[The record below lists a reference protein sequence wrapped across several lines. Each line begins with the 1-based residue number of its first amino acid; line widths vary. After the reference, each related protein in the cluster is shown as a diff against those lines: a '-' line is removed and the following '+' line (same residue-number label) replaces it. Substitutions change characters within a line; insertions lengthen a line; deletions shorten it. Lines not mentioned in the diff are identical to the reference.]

1 MAVRIRTKIPLDFF
15 IVLSLLFCFS
25 QKQGLTEIFA
35 AGEVL
40 SVFCQ
45 CSFYHDG
52 ALHTLPL
59 ELASDFIIASDILM
73 GMISVCCASA
83 TAVESCKTILAGWLG
98 VNIAASEILLD
109 VRSRNPFIH
118 ISHQIFFF
126 PNKLV
131 AWVEIPPW
139 SYGKIFCAASASGE
153 SLVYTRA
160 TGKVD
165 HEMEEIKAFAFFL
178 AFYHL

>member
-1 MAVRIRTKIPLDFF
+1 MALFAGFAVCAGVAGAAQLDGNFDALSCQLL
-15 IVLSLLFCFS
+15 VLSN
-25 QKQGLTEIFA
+25 
-35 AGEVL
+35 
-40 SVFCQ
+40 
-45 CSFYHDG
+45 FYHDG

-139 SYGKIFCAASASGE
+139 SYGKIFCAASTS
-153 SLVYTRA
+153 
-160 TGKVD
+160 
-165 HEMEEIKAFAFFL
+165 
-178 AFYHL
+178 

>member
-15 IVLSLLFCFS
+15 FFFSLLFCFS

-45 CSFYHDG
+45 CGFYHDG

-83 TAVESCKTILAGWLG
+83 TAVESCKAILSGWLG
-98 VNIAASEILLD
+98 VNIVVYEILLD

-131 AWVEIPPW
+131 AWVEIPHGVTARY
-139 SYGKIFCAASASGE
+139 SCAASTS
-153 SLVYTRA
+153 
-160 TGKVD
+160 
-165 HEMEEIKAFAFFL
+165 
-178 AFYHL
+178 